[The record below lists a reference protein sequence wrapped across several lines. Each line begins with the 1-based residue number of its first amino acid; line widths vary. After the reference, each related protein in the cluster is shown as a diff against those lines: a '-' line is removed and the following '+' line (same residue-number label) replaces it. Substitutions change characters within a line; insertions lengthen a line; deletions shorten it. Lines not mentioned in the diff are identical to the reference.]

1 MPDAFGL
8 YLILTDPVMGYE
20 ACASAAV
27 SQGVRYLQLRMKK
40 RPEAEVLETALALKK
55 ITAGTGTLFI
65 VNDYL
70 SVAMEADA
78 DGVHLGQ
85 EDMSISEARSA
96 WKTPGKIFGLSTHN
110 EDQEKAA
117 RLVSPDYIGVGPV
130 FSTPTKENP
139 DPVVGLTRMGEII
152 RSSPLTAVA
161 IGGIDAEN
169 LPDVLSHGAQNFA
182 VVRAVN
188 KAANPEKAIA
198 LLMGIW
204 RSHKTA

>member
-8 YLILTDPVMGYE
+8 YLILTDPVAGYG
-20 ACASAAV
+20 ACARAAV
-27 SQGVRYLQLRMKK
+27 LQGVRYLQLRIKK
-40 RPEAEVLETALALKK
+40 RPEAEVLKTALALRK
-55 ITAGTGTLFI
+55 ITAGTGTVFI
-65 VNDYL
+65 VNDHL
-70 SVAMEADA
+70 RVAMESDA

-85 EDMSISEARSA
+85 EDMDIAEARSI

-117 RLVSPDYIGVGPV
+117 RLLAPDYIGVGPV

-139 DPVVGLTRMGEII
+139 DPVVGLERMGEII

-161 IGGIDAEN
+161 IGGIDEKN
-169 LPDVLSHGAQNFA
+169 LPDVISHGARNFA

-188 KAANPEKAIA
+188 KSPNPEAAIA

-204 RSHKTA
+204 RRHQAS

>member
-8 YLILTDPVMGYE
+8 YLILTDPVAGYE
-20 ACASAAV
+20 DCARAAV

-40 RPEAEVLETALALKK
+40 RPEAEVLKTALALRK

-70 SVAMEADA
+70 NVAMESDA

-85 EDMSISEARSA
+85 EDMGIDEARSI
-96 WKTPGKIFGLSTHN
+96 WKAAGKIFGLSTHN
-110 EDQEKAA
+110 GDQEKAA
-117 RLVSPDYIGVGPV
+117 RLVEPDYIGVGPV
-130 FSTPTKENP
+130 FPTPTKENP
-139 DPVVGLTRMGEII
+139 DPVVGLDRMGAII

-169 LPDVLSHGAQNFA
+169 LPEVLSHGAQNFA

-188 KAANPEKAIA
+188 KAADPEKAIA
-198 LLMGIW
+198 LLMDIFL
-204 RSHKTA
+204 SHKTA